1 MYILNIHS
9 AIKMM
14 TIKELKTLFLKK
26 IVDKSNL
33 LKKKVIIQ

>member
-1 MYILNIHS
+1 
-9 AIKMM
+9 MM

-26 IVDKSNL
+26 IVDKFNL

>member
-1 MYILNIHS
+1 
-9 AIKMM
+9 MM